1 LNAAPAAKQGLNQM
15 LSLGVI
21 LYLLVSV
28 GMMAMGIKYIRAKPP
43 MGYHAEITKA
53 DELGEAT
60 LKVFGALYK
69 VMGGGF
75 LSLGI
80 MLVMVTLFG
89 VWNDAL
95 WAKLTIPLVA
105 LIAGGFFALIPREL
119 EQATGVRTPWR
130 IAAALTALTI
140 VAFVISFL

>member
-1 LNAAPAAKQGLNQM
+1 MTAVRALLPFEGFQCLRPSISANTYRDCSISAK
-15 LSLGVI
+15 
-21 LYLLVSV
+21 
-28 GMMAMGIKYIRAKPP
+28 
-43 MGYHAEITKA
+43 ITKA

-75 LSLGI
+75 LALGI
-80 MLVMVTLFG
+80 ILAMLTLFG
-89 VWNDAL
+89 VWNNVI
-95 WAKLTIPLVA
+95 WAKLAILVGA
-105 LIAGGFFALIPREL
+105 LIAGGFSALIPREV

-140 VAFVISFL
+140 VAFVISIL

>member
-1 LNAAPAAKQGLNQM
+1 M
-15 LSLGVI
+15 LSLSVI
-21 LYLLVSV
+21 LYLLASLGV
-28 GMMAMGIKYIRAKPP
+28 MAMGIKYIRAKPP
-43 MGYHAEITKA
+43 LDYHAEITKA

-80 MLVMVTLFG
+80 VLVMLTLFG
-89 VWNDAL
+89 VWNDVL
-95 WAKLTIPLVA
+95 WAKLTVFVGA
-105 LIAGGFFALIPREL
+105 LIAGGFAALIPREV
-119 EQATGVRTPWR
+119 EQVTGVKTPWR

-140 VAFVISFL
+140 IAFVISIL

>member
-1 LNAAPAAKQGLNQM
+1 M

-21 LYLLVSV
+21 LYLLVSIGV
-28 GMMAMGIKYIRAKPP
+28 IVMGIKYIRAKPP
-43 MGYHAEITKA
+43 LDYHAEITKA

-80 MLVMVTLFG
+80 MLAMVTLFG

-95 WAKLTIPLVA
+95 WAKLTILLGA
-105 LIAGGFFALIPREL
+105 IIAGGFSALIPREV
-119 EQATGVRTPWR
+119 EQVTGVRTPWR

-140 VAFVISFL
+140 VAFVISIL